1 MIIIDLACEHGHA
14 FEAWFQSHDA
24 YEAQRTAGLV
34 VCPACGSTKIT
45 RVPSAVRVGKNRKD
59 IPETESNPL
68 AESVTLYATLRNA
81 VEHLLADSEDVGGN
95 FANEARRIFYNEAPR
110 RAIHGEASLADYEEL
125 QEEGIEILLIPA
137 ILKREN
143 LN

>member
-1 MIIIDLACEHGHA
+1 MIIIDLSCDHGHS

-24 YEAQRTAGLV
+24 YEAQRAAGLV
-34 VCPACGSTKIT
+34 VCPQCGSTMIS
-45 RVPSAVRVGKNRKD
+45 RVPSAIRVGKSR
-59 IPETESNPL
+59 EGATVTESL
-68 AESVTLYATLRNA
+68 EEGAALYAKLQRV
-81 VEHLLADSEDVGGN
+81 VEHILSDSEDVGGN

-110 RAIHGEASLADYEEL
+110 RAIHGEASLSDYEEL
-125 QEEGIEILLIPA
+125 QEEGIEIMLIPA